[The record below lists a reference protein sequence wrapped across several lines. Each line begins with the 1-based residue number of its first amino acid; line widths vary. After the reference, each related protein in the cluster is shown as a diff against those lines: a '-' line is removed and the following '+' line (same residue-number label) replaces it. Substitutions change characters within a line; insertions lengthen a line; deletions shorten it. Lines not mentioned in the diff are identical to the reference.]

1 MLAGTKIQLTLL
13 KATMSKFLGLILFVF
28 GLALSCQ
35 PVATAQEKTQ
45 DSKSYYPLK
54 VGNKW
59 TYQIES
65 DAVPKGSSK
74 LIHQIAKIEK
84 KNGVS
89 LAQLEIVARDK
100 VTASEYLSVSEK
112 GIFRNNYNGEEIT
125 PPTCILKFPI
135 KKNNT
140 WKTESMAGKEKL
152 NVACKSDEE
161 EIEVPA
167 GKFKTVKVVMDAE
180 VVGAGIIVS
189 TTYWFAQGVGV
200 VKQHVNINSMQF
212 SILLEK
218 FEEEK

>member
-74 LIHQIAKIEK
+74 LIHQIAKIDK
-84 KNGVS
+84 KAGVS

-140 WKTESMAGKEKL
+140 WKTESMGGKEKL
-152 NVACKSDEE
+152 NVTCKSDEE

-167 GKFKTVKVVMDAE
+167 GKFKTVKVVSDAE

-212 SILLEK
+212 TLLLEK
-218 FEEEK
+218 FEEGK

>member
-1 MLAGTKIQLTLL
+1 MAGTKIQLTLL
-13 KATMSKFLGLILFVF
+13 KVIMSKLSGLILFVF

-35 PVATAQEKTQ
+35 PLATAQEKTQ

-54 VGNKW
+54 AGNKW

-65 DAVPKGSSK
+65 DTAAKGSK
-74 LIHQIAKIEK
+74 LINQIAKIEK
-84 KNGVS
+84 IDGVS
-89 LAQLEIVARDK
+89 LSRLETTAKGK
-100 VTASEYLSVSEK
+100 VVASEHLSITGK
-112 GIFRNNYNGEEIT
+112 GIFRNRYNGTEVS
-125 PPTCILKFPI
+125 PPICMLKFPI
-135 KKNNT
+135 KKDST
-140 WKTESMAGKEKL
+140 WKVESKVGEEKL
-152 NVACKSDEE
+152 SVSCKLDEE

>member
-1 MLAGTKIQLTLL
+1 MQLTLL

-28 GLALSCQ
+28 GLALPCQ
-35 PVATAQEKTQ
+35 PLATAQEKKQ
-45 DSKSYYPLK
+45 DSKSYYPIK
-54 VGNKW
+54 AGNKW

-65 DAVPKGSSK
+65 DTAAKGSK
-74 LIHQIAKIEK
+74 LINQIAKIEK
-84 KNGVS
+84 IDGVS
-89 LAQLEIVARDK
+89 LSRLETTAKGK
-100 VTASEYLSVSEK
+100 VVASEHLSITDK
-112 GIFRNNYNGEEIT
+112 GIFRNRYNGTEVS
-125 PPTCILKFPI
+125 PPICMLKFPI
-135 KKNNT
+135 KKGST
-140 WKTESMAGKEKL
+140 WKVESKVSEEKL
-152 NVACKSDEE
+152 SVSCKSDEE

>member
-74 LIHQIAKIEK
+74 LIHQIAKIDK
-84 KNGVS
+84 KAGVS

-100 VTASEYLSVSEK
+100 VTASEHLSITDK

-140 WKTESMAGKEKL
+140 WKTESMGGKEKL
-152 NVACKSDEE
+152 NVTCKSDEE

-167 GKFKTVKVVMDAE
+167 GKFKTVKVVSDAE

-212 SILLEK
+212 TLLLEK
-218 FEEEK
+218 FEEGK

>member
-1 MLAGTKIQLTLL
+1 MLASTKIQLTLL

-35 PVATAQEKTQ
+35 PLATAQEKTQ

-65 DAVPKGSSK
+65 DAVAKGSSK
-74 LIHQIAKIEK
+74 LMNQIAKIEK
-84 KNGVS
+84 IDGVS
-89 LAQLEIVARDK
+89 LSRLETTAKGK
-100 VTASEYLSVSEK
+100 VVASEHLSITDK
-112 GIFRNNYNGEEIT
+112 GIFRNRYNGTEVSSPI
-125 PPTCILKFPI
+125 CMLKFPI
-135 KKNNT
+135 KKGST
-140 WKTESMAGKEKL
+140 WKVESKVGEEKL
-152 NVACKSDEE
+152 SVSCKSDEE

-189 TTYWFAQGVGV
+189 TTYWFSQGVGV

-212 SILLEK
+212 TLLLEK
-218 FEEEK
+218 FEEGK

>member
-1 MLAGTKIQLTLL
+1 
-13 KATMSKFLGLILFVF
+13 MSKFSGLLLFVF

-35 PVATAQEKTQ
+35 PLATAQEKKQ

-65 DAVPKGSSK
+65 DTAAKGSK
-74 LIHQIAKIEK
+74 LINQIAKIEK
-84 KNGVS
+84 IDGVS
-89 LAQLEIVARDK
+89 LSRLETTMKGRVAA
-100 VTASEYLSVSEK
+100 TEHLSVNEK
-112 GIFRNNYNGEEIT
+112 GIFRDRVNGGEIT
-125 PPTCILKFPI
+125 PPICLLKFPI
-135 KKNNT
+135 KKGAT
-140 WKTESMAGKEKL
+140 WKSESMAGNEKL
-152 NVACKSDEE
+152 KVACKSDEE

-189 TTYWFAQGVGV
+189 TSYWFAQGVGV

-212 SILLEK
+212 SMLLEK
-218 FEEEK
+218 FEEDK

>member
-1 MLAGTKIQLTLL
+1 
-13 KATMSKFLGLILFVF
+13 MSKLSGLILFVF
-28 GLALSCQ
+28 GLTLSCQ
-35 PVATAQEKTQ
+35 PLATAQENTQ

-54 VGNKW
+54 AGNKW

-65 DAVPKGSSK
+65 DTAAKGSK
-74 LIHQIAKIEK
+74 LINQIAKIEK
-84 KNGVS
+84 IDGVS
-89 LAQLEIVARDK
+89 LSRLETTAKGK
-100 VTASEYLSVSEK
+100 VVASEHLSITGK
-112 GIFRNNYNGEEIT
+112 GIFRNRYNGTEVS
-125 PPTCILKFPI
+125 PPICMLKFPI
-135 KKNNT
+135 KKDST
-140 WKTESMAGKEKL
+140 WKVESKVGEEKL
-152 NVACKSDEE
+152 SVSCKLDEE

-218 FEEEK
+218 FEEGK